1 MGKLKGEGSEWE
13 EPPCKGP
20 GGGVGLGEG
29 GRRVSDPRRLGGIL
43 SGLQILRGVKWA
55 PVEGLEQTDINA

>member
-1 MGKLKGEGSEWE
+1 M
-13 EPPCKGP
+13 
-20 GGGVGLGEG
+20 GLGEG